1 MTSKYF
7 FTLALTTSILIEVAF
22 LLPTEAQSV
31 PQKIEERIVTDFKT
45 LLIGA
50 PIDFS
55 YNESHVGPDS
65 SDGLSSVPGCPK
77 SDEGYPW
84 VYFGSP
90 PKCYL
95 AGEHGPCDDWNQK
108 LFVKS
113 GSTFGF
119 CSCTCIEGIELNPLE
134 DTFCKLSKNTMELVH
149 VGDLEKCFGIYDQ
162 GPCAENEWIVK
173 AAENEA
179 DTATRAFCE
188 KRTCPFGAF
197 PFESDDGK
205 QECHLHPP
213 VTHAAPAFIAPL
225 PNKESCKFHGMQ
237 YSKLRNRCVPRIRK
251 LFIVGMVSK

>member
-1 MTSKYF
+1 MTSKSL

-22 LLPTEAQSV
+22 LLSAEAKSV
-31 PQKIEERIVTDFKT
+31 PQKIKERIVTDFKT

-55 YNESHVGPDS
+55 YNESQVRSDS

-95 AGEHGPCDDWNQK
+95 AEEQGPCGDWNQK

-119 CSCTCIEGIELNPLE
+119 CSCKCFEGIQLINPLE
-134 DTFCKLSKNTMELVH
+134 DQFCNPYSRGTIELVH
-149 VGDLEKCFGIYDQ
+149 VGDLEKCFEIYEQ
-162 GPCAENEWIVK
+162 GPCGEDELIVK
-173 AAENEA
+173 VVESEIS
-179 DTATRAFCE
+179 DTTKKTYCE
-188 KRTCPFGAF
+188 KRTCPIDQV
-197 PFESDDGK
+197 PFKNNNGEEYCGYNAVGHS
-205 QECHLHPP
+205 L
-213 VTHAAPAFIAPL
+213 VTGIGG
-225 PNKESCKFHGMQ
+225 NKESCKLYGMH
-237 YSKLRNRCVPRIRK
+237 YSKLRKSCVPKVRI
-251 LFIVGMVSK
+251 LLI